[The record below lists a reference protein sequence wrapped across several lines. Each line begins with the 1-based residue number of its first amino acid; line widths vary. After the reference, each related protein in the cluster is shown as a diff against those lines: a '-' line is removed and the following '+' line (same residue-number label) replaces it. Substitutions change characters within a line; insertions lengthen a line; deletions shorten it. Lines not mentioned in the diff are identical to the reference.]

1 MCINCDTITNMKKTE
16 LVHIRVEPKTKKEV
30 ESIFSILGIN
40 TSYAT
45 NLYYKQV
52 ILNKGIPFKVE
63 IPEEEIKLHKQK
75 VTKLTIMC
83 MVYNDDGSFLVEN
96 RLKKDWPGITFPGG
110 HVEDNE
116 TIEEAV
122 IREMKEET
130 GLTVSSLEP
139 QGFIE
144 WNNFGDDV
152 RHLAM
157 LYRTKEYQGEI
168 KSSKEG
174 EIFFLK
180 EDDLKNYLLS
190 NDFMEIYYRMRGKS

>member
-1 MCINCDTITNMKKTE
+1 MSKTE
-16 LVHIRVEPKTKKEV
+16 LIHVRVEPDVKKDV

-40 TSYAT
+40 TSYAVSVFF
-45 NLYYKQV
+45 NQV
-52 ILNKGIPFKVE
+52 ILNKGFPFKVN
-63 IPEEEIKLHKQK
+63 IPENIVQTHKQK
-75 VTKLTIMC
+75 KTKLTIMC

-110 HVEDNE
+110 HVEDDE
-116 TIEEAV
+116 SIEEAV

-130 GLTVSSLEP
+130 GLTVSHLEP
-139 QGFIE
+139 KGFIE

-157 LYRTKEYQGEI
+157 LYRTKSYKG
-168 KSSKEG
+168 KLKASKEG

-180 EDDLKNYLLS
+180 KEDLKKYQLS
-190 NDFMEIYYRMRGKS
+190 NDFDEILRRMN